1 MFVVGRCDAC
11 VWSVR
16 RSRLCWVHS
25 DHVYLGGRS
34 LELAVLLR
42 LTPAAL
48 LAAHRGASWLHRTS
62 SSCRRVTTDVASR
75 VTPMFNVVGGRC
87 PRPGAGS
94 RKLGVDRQ
102 ATLPVPYQ
110 AVGAGC
116 VLSGLSS
123 SFGSTFLSVF
133 FYHEHRV
140 VSEGQGTSKY
150 QATCQGNKNT
160 RPLVD
165 SSGFQLE
172 AGQDSGVR

>member
-42 LTPAAL
+42 PTPAAL

-102 ATLPVPYQ
+102 ATCTLPSCWR
-110 AVGAGC
+110 GLC
-116 VLSGLSS
+116 VIRVVEQLRFHF
-123 SFGSTFLSVF
+123 SFGVF
-133 FYHEHRV
+133 FYREHRV
-140 VSEGQGTSKY
+140 VSEGQGASKY